1 MRADTKEG
9 SPRPGYDIR
18 MRRLCNPEKYL
29 KGGDENLA
37 RSARCISADAADRHH
52 SAILETLARRSAGD
66 GIWEQ
71 AKAAATAKMINKIL
85 REHPLIAAEIGIS
98 PLLLELAF

>member
-1 MRADTKEG
+1 MMSYVSGTSAIPK
-9 SPRPGYDIR
+9 
-18 MRRLCNPEKYL
+18 KYL
-29 KGGDENLA
+29 KGKDENFA
-37 RSARCISADAADRHH
+37 RASRCISSDAADHH
-52 SAILETLARRSAGD
+52 HPAILETLARRSEGD